1 MLICI
6 SLSSSSSSLI
16 TTKIEGTVKI
26 PDGTVAVNFKVT
38 LNGNEYISMT
48 DINGAFTFYN
58 IPSGIY
64 LLDVQSLYQIYSQFK
79 LKVNAENET
88 INVVEYKY
96 PGAKRLPAIYP
107 LVITAL
113 APVTY
118 FQQRPPFSIFSIL
131 WQNPMIAM
139 MVVMFGMMMLFPKM
153 LEGMDPEKM
162 KEMQAEIGDAGD
174 PMKNMAKLFGISQDT
189 KKDDD
194 DE

>member
-6 SLSSSSSSLI
+6 SLSSSSSLI

-48 DINGAFTFYN
+48 DINGAFTLYN

>member
-1 MLICI
+1 MLRSISL
-6 SLSSSSSSLI
+6 SLSSSSF
-16 TTKIEGTVKI
+16 TKVEGTVKI
-26 PDGTVAVNFKVT
+26 PDGTVAVNFKIT
-38 LNGNEYISMT
+38 LNGDEYMTMT

-58 IPSGIY
+58 VPSGIY
-64 LLDVQSLYQIYSQFK
+64 LLDVQSLYQQYSQFK

-113 APVTY
+113 VPVVY
-118 FQQRPPFSIFSIL
+118 FQQRPPFSILSII

-162 KEMQAEIGDAGD
+162 KEMQAEMGDAGD
-174 PMKNMAKLFGISQDT
+174 PMKNMAKLFGINQDT